1 MRPFAAALAAT
12 IVALAPSASAH
23 HAFGAE
29 FDPNLP
35 LQLKGPIVRVEWVNP
50 HAWFHVEHTAEDG
63 TKTVWMIEAGTPNTL
78 FRRGISR
85 TSVPIGT
92 VVVIDGFQAKD
103 GSQRANGRRMTL
115 TNGETL
121 FMGSSGTGAPRD
133 GADPT
138 DRQEPAS

>member
-1 MRPFAAALAAT
+1 MRPTTAAILLAAVALAAPPAT
-12 IVALAPSASAH
+12 AH

-35 LQLKGPIVRVEWVNP
+35 VQLKGPIVRIEWVNP
-50 HAWFHVEHTAEDG
+50 HSWFHIEHTNDDG
-63 TKTVWMIEAGTPNTL
+63 SKTVWMVEAGTPNTL
-78 FRRGISR
+78 FRRGITR
-85 TSVPIGT
+85 NTVPIGT
-92 VVVIDGFQAKD
+92 VVVIDGYQGKD
-103 GSQRANGRRMTL
+103 RAMRANGRRMTF

-138 DRQEPAS
+138 ER